1 MIKWNEILW
10 RFFFLVEEMYEK
22 WIVIIIINVLIDDVK
37 KLVDIEGWKIVVVG
51 DIKILIDWRYVV

>member
-1 MIKWNEILW
+1 
-10 RFFFLVEEMYEK
+10 MYEK

>member
-37 KLVDIEGWKIVVVG
+37 KLVDIEGWKVVVVG